1 MSEPTPL
8 TDEALVLR
16 TLEDRNAFAELID
29 RYEAK
34 LMRYL
39 QRLGVR
45 TLEDRQD
52 VLQETFIKAYRNL
65 NGFDT
70 SLSFSSWLY
79 RIAHNE
85 AVSWFRK
92 QNVRP
97 EGNLIADSEELMPFV
112 ADGEETAPVLFDQQ
126 VNATVLGE
134 ALAGLD
140 NKYRQP
146 LILRYFEHK
155 NYDEISDIL
164 MIPVGSVG
172 TLIHRGK
179 KQLAAVIDEAALRIQ

>member
-1 MSEPTPL
+1 MDKYPSDTDEELVVRTL
-8 TDEALVLR
+8 TD
-16 TLEDRNAFAELID
+16 RNVFAELID

-34 LMRYL
+34 LTRYVR
-39 QRLGVR
+39 RLGVR
-45 TLEDRQD
+45 TVEDIQD

-92 QNVRP
+92 QHVRP
-97 EGNLIADSEELMPFV
+97 EGNLIADSEEIMQFI
-112 ADGEETAPVLFDQQ
+112 AGTESSAPVLFDQQ
-126 VNATVLGE
+126 VNAAVLND
-134 ALAGLD
+134 ALYHLD
-140 NKYRQP
+140 EKYRQP

-179 KQLAAVIDEAALRIQ
+179 KQLASVIDTAAVRI